1 MISIIIVNYNVF
13 NYLKKCLKSLD
24 TYKPSIPYEIILID
38 NNSYLDKIPLNDIKD
53 RNIRVYNYGSN
64 LGFSKAVNIGI
75 KKSKGDYV
83 LLMNPDSYLVDNS
96 IDKMIDYMKKNDKIG
111 IIGPK
116 VLYPSGK
123 YQLSSKRHF
132 PTIGI
137 MFNKLLKL
145 DKIFY
150 SHNYFGKYNYS
161 FQSNDEI
168 MHVDSVSG
176 AFLIF
181 KKELVNEIGPLDE
194 RFYLYFEDTDFC
206 YRAIQKKYKV
216 IYFPESTIFHHKS
229 KSFSN
234 SNVNKNYEFYKSLY
248 SFYIKYYY
256 EYKNLTIIKL
266 FVLCVLRLIIIT
278 MYYFK
283 KIK

>member
-1 MISIIIVNYNVF
+1 MISIIIINYNVF
-13 NYLKKCLKSLD
+13 NYLKNCLKSLD
-24 TYKPSIPYEIILID
+24 SYKPSILYEIILID
-38 NNSYLDKIPLNDIKD
+38 NNSYLDKIPLNSIKNK
-53 RNIRVYNYGSN
+53 NIRVYNYGSN

-75 KKSKGDYV
+75 KKSKGDYI

-111 IIGPK
+111 IIGSK

-137 MFNKLLKL
+137 MFSKFLKF

-161 FQSNDEI
+161 YQNIDKVME
-168 MHVDSVSG
+168 VDSVSG
-176 AFLIF
+176 SFLMF
-181 KKELVNEIGPLDE
+181 KKKLVNEIGYFDE
-194 RFYLYFEDTDFC
+194 RFFLYFEDTDFC

-216 IYFPESTIFHHKS
+216 IYFPESTIYHHKS

-234 SNVNKNYEFYKSLY
+234 SNVKKNYEFYKSLY

-266 FVLCVLRLIIIT
+266 SILCILRLIIVV
-278 MYYFK
+278 MNFLK
-283 KIK
+283 K